1 MQPAGFM
8 TATATSVPGVKEG
21 TAAGDLKS
29 SNNDRQVQQLRV
41 PLYKRRWVIITS
53 IFVTLLVIV
62 LLFIILFPVIRAI
75 IQLMV
80 KRTQI
85 EIDRVIISNP
95 TNES

>member
-8 TATATSVPGVKEG
+8 TATATGVPGVKEG

-29 SNNDRQVQQLRV
+29 SNNDRQVQQIRV

-62 LLFIILFPVIRAI
+62 LLFVILFPVIRAI

-80 KRTQI
+80 KRAQI

>member
-8 TATATSVPGVKEG
+8 TATATGVKEG

-29 SNNDRQVQQLRV
+29 SNNDPQAQQLRV
-41 PLYKRRWVIITS
+41 PFYKRRWVIITS
-53 IFVTLLVIV
+53 IVVILLVIV

-75 IQLMV
+75 VQLVV

-85 EIDRVIISNP
+85 EIDRAVISNP

>member
-8 TATATSVPGVKEG
+8 AATTTGVPGVKEG

-29 SNNDRQVQQLRV
+29 SNNDPQVQQLRV

-53 IFVTLLVIV
+53 IFVTLLVIA

-75 IQLMV
+75 IQLVV